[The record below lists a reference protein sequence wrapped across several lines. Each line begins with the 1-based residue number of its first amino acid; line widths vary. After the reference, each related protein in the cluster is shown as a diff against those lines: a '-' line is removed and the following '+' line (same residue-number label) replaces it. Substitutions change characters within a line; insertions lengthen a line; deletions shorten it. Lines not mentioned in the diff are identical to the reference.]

1 MQPRDRL
8 TAKEV
13 QVATLVWEGLT
24 NREIADVI
32 GTTEQVVK
40 NYLRNTFDKIGVWS
54 RLELALYIAA
64 HGGPNWTEEI
74 GLTQAAVSLADKRC
88 TVFGLHRRVIHRHC
102 CELHHR
108 RPGCSHVKN
117 CNSWPI
123 EFVLTD
129 LATEVA
135 PFS

>member
-74 GLTQAAVSLADKRC
+74 GLNQAAVSLA
-88 TVFGLHRRVIHRHC
+88 G
-102 CELHHR
+102 
-108 RPGCSHVKN
+108 
-117 CNSWPI
+117 
-123 EFVLTD
+123 
-129 LATEVA
+129 
-135 PFS
+135 

>member
-24 NREIADVI
+24 NREIAEVI

-64 HGGPNWTEEI
+64 HGGPHWTEEI
-74 GLTQAAVSLADKRC
+74 GLIQPAVSLA
-88 TVFGLHRRVIHRHC
+88 G
-102 CELHHR
+102 
-108 RPGCSHVKN
+108 
-117 CNSWPI
+117 
-123 EFVLTD
+123 
-129 LATEVA
+129 
-135 PFS
+135 